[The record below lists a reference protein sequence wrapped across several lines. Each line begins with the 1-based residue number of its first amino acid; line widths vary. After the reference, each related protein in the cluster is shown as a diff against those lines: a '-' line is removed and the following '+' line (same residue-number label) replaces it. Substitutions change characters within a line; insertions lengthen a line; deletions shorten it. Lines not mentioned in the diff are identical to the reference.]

1 MYRHL
6 GRRCPRHHRPD
17 CHGCSLWMRRT
28 SCHAGTRSHPP
39 RAERVVLTT
48 ALRQMELGVAA
59 CGPILA
65 DTGCAGVGLPA
76 SVLRP
81 GTPQRPALGR
91 SQGVAFTGLQLPH
104 PRLQVLVLGE
114 VGRGVNPISFLPIS
128 PCRFIES
135 RDEEGTGQSPRT
147 RWTSC
152 CSSQLRAHLPPGLHA
167 KPFLGAP
174 RAQDERRMF
183 AKNKKE

>member
-1 MYRHL
+1 MDEAHKLSCRNPKPSSKGRKGSTHHGTEADGAGGRSVRPHPGRHRL
-6 GRRCPRHHRPD
+6 CRGRAPSERPQARHAPTPSTGEKPGGGIHRPPAASPSPA
-17 CHGCSLWMRRT
+17 GPCSRGGGKG
-28 SCHAGTRSHPP
+28 SQPHQFPP
-39 RAERVVLTT
+39 
-48 ALRQMELGVAA
+48 
-59 CGPILA
+59 
-65 DTGCAGVGLPA
+65 
-76 SVLRP
+76 
-81 GTPQRPALGR
+81 
-91 SQGVAFTGLQLPH
+91 
-104 PRLQVLVLGE
+104 
-114 VGRGVNPISFLPIS
+114 FLPIS